1 MFLLMAFFGRV
12 DLYHFLFCR
21 CEPLCSLC
29 SGLVPFLRHWPWL
42 HVSHLI
48 VSACAGPSSKH
59 IKLTVNKNEQMF
71 ASRRLFFLPSCLLSA
86 GAAASPGL
94 PSVSSYLRPRSS
106 IIFPLPVSFSDTH
119 YLLLP
124 VYMQRTHPSLPVQYA
139 QDISAVCVP
148 APSWPA
154 DTSSYQP
161 TGETQTVF
169 RR

>member
-1 MFLLMAFFGRV
+1 MRASLFPLQRPRSFSPSLTLAPRGAPHLLCV
-12 DLYHFLFCR
+12 Y
-21 CEPLCSLC
+21 
-29 SGLVPFLRHWPWL
+29 
-42 HVSHLI
+42 
-48 VSACAGPSSKH
+48 GPSSKH

-71 ASRRLFFLPSCLLSA
+71 AWRRLFFPPPSRLLSV
-86 GAAASPGL
+86 GAAASPAF
-94 PSVSSYLRPRSS
+94 PSVSSYLCPRSS

-139 QDISAVCVP
+139 QDISAVCVS

-161 TGETQTVF
+161 TGETQTLF
-169 RR
+169 RRG